1 MDPTMA
7 QSLTHSQL
15 INKCLISGDPVFKI
29 LDFGQHPFA
38 DTFINENQLNLSEPI
53 FPLQVFLNPETGSV
67 QLAYLSNAEERY
79 NLYSYSYTS
88 SNSSFSRNHWDK
100 YANALNERFNP
111 NGLIV
116 EIGSND
122 GYLISKFREKSLPT
136 LGIDSSGSMCELA
149 MANGQ
154 PSLHAVFNQSVAN
167 KVKEQYGS
175 ACMVIANN
183 VFNHA
188 NNPVDFAMGV
198 RDLLSDDGVFVF
210 ELPYWADSVSSGHLD
225 QVYHEHI
232 SYFSVKSSW
241 YLLAASGLQMIDF
254 DIVNYHG
261 GSLRV
266 FAKKGVANAMN
277 KKIQSAI
284 KEETASG
291 LFSVEF
297 YKGLQKKLIEQ
308 RNKWLQEF
316 YSLLIKEPDAI
327 IIGVGAAAKA
337 NTWLNWHGLTRLHLK
352 CITDSSQFKQ
362 GKFTPLSRI
371 PILGDEV
378 FADYKNPYALILSWN
393 ISQSLKD
400 ALKKINPNV
409 RFLPQ

>member
-1 MDPTMA
+1 MA
-7 QSLTHSQL
+7 QSLTHSLL

-29 LDFGQHPFA
+29 LDFGQHPYA
-38 DTFINENQLNLSEPI
+38 DTFVNESQLNLSEPI
-53 FPLQVFLNPETGSV
+53 FPLQVYLNPETGSV

-88 SNSSFSRNHWDK
+88 SNSNFSRNHWDK
-100 YANALNERFNP
+100 FASSLVERFNP
-111 NGLIV
+111 QGLVV

-122 GYLISKFREKSLPT
+122 GYLIGNFRGKGLTT
-136 LGIDSSGSMCELA
+136 LGVDSSGSMCKLA

-154 PSLHAVFNQSVAN
+154 PSMHAVFTQSIAGEVI
-167 KVKEQYGS
+167 KQHGS
-175 ACMVIANN
+175 ACLVMANN

-188 NNPVDFAMGV
+188 NDPVDFAKGV
-198 RDLLSDDGVFVF
+198 RDLLTDDGVFVF

-232 SYFSVKSSW
+232 SYFTVKSSW
-241 YLLAASGLQMIDF
+241 YLLAAAGMQMIDF

-266 FAKKGVANAMN
+266 FAKKGLAKAMPS
-277 KKIQSAI
+277 KIQSAI
-284 KEETASG
+284 EEEISSG

-297 YKGLQKKLIEQ
+297 YKELQKKLIER
-308 RNKWLQEF
+308 RNKWLMEF
-316 YSLLIKEPDAI
+316 YSLLVKEPDAV

-337 NTWLNWHGLTRLHLK
+337 NTWLNWHGLTGMHLK
-352 CITDSSQFKQ
+352 CITDSSEFKQ
-362 GKFTPLSRI
+362 GKYTPLSRI
-371 PILGDEV
+371 PIFGDEV
-378 FADYKNPYALILSWN
+378 FADSKNPYALILSWN
-393 ISQSLKD
+393 ISEPLKE

-409 RFLPQ
+409 RFLSQ

>member
-1 MDPTMA
+1 MA
-7 QSLTHSQL
+7 QSLTHSLL
-15 INKCLISGDPVFKI
+15 INKCLISGDPILKI
-29 LDFGQHPFA
+29 LEFGQHPYA
-38 DTFINENQLNLSEPI
+38 DTFINENQLNLSEPL

-67 QLAYLSNAEERY
+67 QLAYLSNAEDRY

-100 YANALNERFNP
+100 YASAMIDRFNP
-111 NGLIV
+111 KGLVV

-122 GYLISKFREKSLPT
+122 GYLISKFREKSLST
-136 LGIDSSGSMCELA
+136 LGIDSSASMCELA
-149 MANGQ
+149 RDNGQ
-154 PSLHAVFNQSVAN
+154 PSLQAVFTQSVA
-167 KVKEQYGS
+167 KEVREKHGS
-175 ACMVIANN
+175 ACLVMANN

-210 ELPYWADSVSSGHLD
+210 ELPYWADSISSGHLD

-232 SYFSVKSSW
+232 SYFTVKSSW
-241 YLLAASGLQMIDF
+241 YLLAASGMQMIDF

-266 FAKKGVANAMN
+266 FAKKRVAAEMN
-277 KKIQSAI
+277 SKIQSAI
-284 KEETASG
+284 EKETASG

-297 YKGLQKKLIEQ
+297 YKEFQKKIIEHK
-308 RNKWLQEF
+308 NKWLQRF
-316 YSLLIKEPDAI
+316 YNLLVEEPDAI

-337 NTWLNWHGLTRLHLK
+337 NTWLNWYGINGSHLK

-362 GKFTPLSRI
+362 GKFTPHSRI

-378 FADYKNPYALILSWN
+378 FANYKNPKLEY
-393 ISQSLKD
+393 
-400 ALKKINPNV
+400 
-409 RFLPQ
+409 

>member
-1 MDPTMA
+1 MG
-7 QSLTHSQL
+7 QSLTHSL
-15 INKCLISGDPVFKI
+15 SIDKCLISGNPVSKI
-29 LDFGQHPFA
+29 LDFGQHPYA
-38 DTFINENQLNLSEPI
+38 DTFINENQLHLSEPI
-53 FPLQVFLNPETGSV
+53 FPLQVYLNSETGSV
-67 QLAYLSNAEERY
+67 QLRYLSNAEERY

-88 SNSSFSRNHWDK
+88 SNSNFSRNHWDK
-100 YANALNERFNP
+100 YANTLVDRFNP
-111 NGLIV
+111 KGFVV

-122 GYLISKFREKSLPT
+122 GYLISKFRERGLPT

-149 MANGQ
+149 NANGQ
-154 PSLHAVFNQSVAN
+154 PSLHAVFTQPVADV
-167 KVKEQYGS
+167 VKKKHGE
-175 ACMVIANN
+175 ACLVIANN

-188 NNPVDFAMGV
+188 NNPVDFAKGV

-232 SYFSVKSSW
+232 SYFTVKSSW
-241 YLLAASGLQMIDF
+241 HLLLAAGMQMIDF

-266 FAKKGVANAMN
+266 FAKKGLVNPMSS
-277 KKIQSAI
+277 KIQSAI
-284 KEETASG
+284 EEETKSG

-297 YKGLQKKLIEQ
+297 YEELQKTLKKR

-316 YSLLIKEPDAI
+316 YDLLVREPDAV

-337 NTWLNWHGLTRLHLK
+337 NTWLNWHGLTGMHLK
-352 CITDSSQFKQ
+352 CVTDSSEFKQ
-362 GKFTPLSRI
+362 GKYTPLSRI
-371 PILGDEV
+371 PIYGDEM
-378 FADYKNPYALILSWN
+378 FSGYKNPYALILSWN
-393 ISQSLKD
+393 ISEPLKD

-409 RFLPQ
+409 RFLSQ

>member
-1 MDPTMA
+1 MA
-7 QSLTHSQL
+7 QSLTHSL
-15 INKCLISGDPVFKI
+15 LNNKCLISGGTIFKI
-29 LDFGQHPFA
+29 LDFGQHPYA
-38 DTFINENQLNLSEPI
+38 DTFINEDQLNLSEPI

-67 QLAYLSNAEERY
+67 QLAYLSDAEERY

-100 YANALNERFNP
+100 YASAMIERFNP
-111 NGLIV
+111 KGLVV

-122 GYLISKFREKSLPT
+122 GYLIGKFRDKSLST
-136 LGIDSSGSMCELA
+136 LGIDSSRSMCELA
-149 MANGQ
+149 RDNGQ
-154 PSLHAVFNQSVAN
+154 PTLHAVFTQYIA
-167 KVKEQYGS
+167 KEVKKQHGS
-175 ACMVIANN
+175 ACLVMANN
-183 VFNHA
+183 VFNHS
-188 NNPVDFAMGV
+188 NNPVDFAKGV

-241 YLLAASGLQMIDF
+241 YLLAASGMQMIDF

-266 FAKKGVANAMN
+266 FAKKGVATAMN
-277 KKIQSAI
+277 SKIQSAI
-284 KEETASG
+284 KEEEASG

-297 YKGLQKKLIEQ
+297 YKELQKKLIEH

-316 YSLLIKEPDAI
+316 YSLLVKEPDAI

-337 NTWLNWHGLTRLHLK
+337 NTWLNWYGLTGIHLK
-352 CITDSSQFKQ
+352 CITDSSKFKQ

-371 PILGDEV
+371 PILDDEV

-393 ISQSLKD
+393 ISQPLKD
-400 ALKKINPNV
+400 SIKKINSNV
-409 RFLPQ
+409 RFLSQ